1 MAGQG
6 GGTGGRHCPEWLKAA
21 GTLCWACARGLL
33 KGAVTELGDRAQARM
48 PVVLEH
54 TVLAAGPCSLRNSP
68 GAALQPLARTGGL
81 A

>member
-33 KGAVTELGDRAQARM
+33 MGAVTELGDRAQARM